1 MVWAVV
7 KVSIWTWRWKKSEE
21 EIIKKKIYFNHRA
34 IATFI
39 EVLAFLYWFF
49 NTLQKYIYVQNSRC
63 VLFWNHFFS
72 QWCTPPKKTKETI
85 LYKECKW
92 KLWKV
97 KYENVFKI
105 TVVSAITRPSTDR
118 GNKKTNKE
126 FMNVS
131 ENRFGK
137 AFPAKRH
144 IPLPKVLPLGSSYI
158 L

>member
-1 MVWAVV
+1 MPAAVPKTDDYSHFRRALKL
-7 KVSIWTWRWKKSEE
+7 KVAHSSCSTAASESKEE
-21 EIIKKKIYFNHRA
+21 EIIREENCFNHRA

-63 VLFWNHFFS
+63 VLFWNHLFFHKDAPPPPP
-72 QWCTPPKKTKETI
+72 TLAPKKENKETI

-105 TVVSAITRPSTDR
+105 T
-118 GNKKTNKE
+118 
-126 FMNVS
+126 F
-131 ENRFGK
+131 
-137 AFPAKRH
+137 
-144 IPLPKVLPLGSSYI
+144 
-158 L
+158 